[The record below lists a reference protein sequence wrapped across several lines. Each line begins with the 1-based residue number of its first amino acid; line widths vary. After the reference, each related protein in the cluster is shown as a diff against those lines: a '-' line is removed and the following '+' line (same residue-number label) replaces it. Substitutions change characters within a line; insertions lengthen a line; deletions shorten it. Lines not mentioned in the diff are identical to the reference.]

1 MRGPTLAGSGAVGA
15 RNDMQV
21 KRIGRLSAEVRVGD
35 LTVIA
40 LSDGQ
45 TAMPATHLRGAD
57 GEALPE
63 AALLAADRVDGK
75 LRLQVNAFVVKGPG
89 GCLLIDTGAADAW
102 HATLGLLPDA
112 MAEAG
117 IAADD
122 ITVVALTHT
131 HVDHIGGLVRADTG
145 FAFPQADR
153 VFVPEAEM
161 GLFRAEARMARVLPR
176 AVMMQPGEGIMPGI
190 VAIAAPG
197 HEVGHTAF
205 LVGGNLLIWGDIMHH
220 PSVQFAR
227 PEVTWVYDTDQEMA
241 RVTRLSLLARAASEN
256 WSVAGAHLAFPGIGR
271 ISVAGEGYAFH
282 AIALKALGAA

>member
-1 MRGPTLAGSGAVGA
+1 MRGNTVAVSAMVGA
-15 RNDMQV
+15 GDKMQV
-21 KRIGRLSAEVRVGD
+21 RRIGRLSAEVRVGE

-45 TAMPATHLRGAD
+45 TVMPATHLRGRD
-57 GEALPE
+57 G
-63 AALLAADRVDGK
+63 AALSEAELQDADLVDGK
-75 LRLQVNAFVVKGPG
+75 LRLQVNAFVVKGPE
-89 GCLLIDTGAADAW
+89 GCLLIDAGAADAW
-102 HATLGLLPDA
+102 HASLGQLPEA

-145 FAFPQADR
+145 FAFPQAQT

-161 GLFRAEARMARVLPR
+161 GLFRAEARMARVQPR
-176 AVMMQPGEGIMPGI
+176 AVMMQPGEGIMPGV

-205 LVGGNLLIWGDIMHH
+205 LVGGSLLIWGDIIHH
-220 PSVQFAR
+220 PAIQFAA
-227 PEVTWVYDTDQEMA
+227 PQVTWAYDTDPDMA
-241 RVTRLSLLARAASEN
+241 RATRLSLMTRAAAEN

-271 ISVAGEGYAFH
+271 ISVSGEGYAFH
-282 AIALKALGAA
+282 PIALAPQPA

>member
-1 MRGPTLAGSGAVGA
+1 MR
-15 RNDMQV
+15 V
-21 KRIGRLSAEVRVGD
+21 KRIGRLSAEVQVGD

-45 TAMPATHLRGAD
+45 TVMPSTHLCGMDGAPLADLPGAD
-57 GEALPE
+57 L
-63 AALLAADRVDGK
+63 VDGQ
-75 LRLQVNAFVVKGPG
+75 LRLQVTAFVVSGPE
-89 GCLLIDTGAADAW
+89 GCLLIDSGAADAW
-102 HATLGLLPDA
+102 HPSLGLLPQA

-131 HVDHIGGLVRADTG
+131 HVDHISGLTRSDTG

-161 GLFRAEARMARVLPR
+161 GLFRAEPRMARVLPR
-176 AVMMQPGEGIMPGI
+176 AVMMQPGEGIMPGV

-205 LVGGNLLIWGDIMHH
+205 LVGGSLLIWGDIIHH
-220 PSVQFAR
+220 PAIQFAR
-227 PEVTWVYDTDQEMA
+227 PAVTWSYDTDPAQA
-241 RVTRLSLLARAASEN
+241 RATRASLLARAAAEG
-256 WSVAGAHLAFPGIGR
+256 WFVAGAHLAWPCIGQV
-271 ISVAGEGYAFH
+271 SVAGDGYAFH
-282 AIALKALGAA
+282 PVNAPSTAVY

>member
-1 MRGPTLAGSGAVGA
+1 
-15 RNDMQV
+15 MQV
-21 KRIGRLSAEVRVGD
+21 RRIGRLSAEVRVGD

-45 TAMPATHLRGAD
+45 TVMPATHLRGRD
-57 GEALPE
+57 GAALPE
-63 AALLAADRVDGK
+63 AALQGADLVDGK
-75 LRLQVNAFVVKGPG
+75 LRLQVNAFVVKGPE

-102 HATLGLLPDA
+102 HTSLGLLPDA

-131 HVDHIGGLVRADTG
+131 HVDHISGLVRGDTG
-145 FAFPQADR
+145 FAFPQAGK

-161 GLFRAEARMARVLPR
+161 GLFRAEDRMARVLPR
-176 AVMMQPGEGIMPGI
+176 AVMMQPGEGVMPGV

-205 LVGGNLLIWGDIMHH
+205 LVGGSLLIWGDIVHH
-220 PSVQFAR
+220 PAIQFAQ
-227 PEVTWVYDTDQEMA
+227 PEVTWVFDTDQDMA
-241 RVTRLSLLARAASEN
+241 RTTRLSLIARAASEN

-271 ISVAGEGYAFH
+271 ISVAGDGYAFH
-282 AIALKALGAA
+282 PIAINPDAA